1 MTECERLLMELED
14 KVAKWR
20 SAREASQKPGA
31 SNQETSDFGTV
42 QGEYLGLQDA
52 FANAF
57 LTRDRR
63 RIGLGLPRWNIPL
76 GYQPVIGPIQS
87 DTPSLGADMDQVM
100 CNPWR
105 RAAVPG
111 LGVRIGRAQ

>member
-1 MTECERLLMELED
+1 MELED
-14 KVAKWR
+14 KVAKWG

-31 SNQETSDFGTV
+31 SNREISDFRTV
-42 QGEYLGLQDA
+42 QGEYLGLQERVRKCVLA
-52 FANAF
+52 
-57 LTRDRR
+57 RDRR
-63 RIGLGLPRWNIPL
+63 KIGLGLQRWNIPL
-76 GYQPVIGPIQS
+76 GYQPVIGRIQI

-105 RAAVPG
+105 CAAVPG